1 MRFYGLKF
9 EIWAL
14 KYFWKMKCGP
24 SSFYL
29 WNFIVNFQ
37 SLPFFSFQAI
47 LFSLPFSF
55 SCFFFSSFAC
65 TKNFD
70 RGDVRLAL
78 EVLLADVG
86 VDAVPTID
94 ISLLVAA
101 QHLIMDYQWN
111 AKQYL
116 SMEVELW
123 LTSVIVGNTVNIS
136 LSVERI
142 TTRVGNVS
150 LTEC

>member
-1 MRFYGLKF
+1 M
-9 EIWAL
+9 
-14 KYFWKMKCGP
+14 
-24 SSFYL
+24 
-29 WNFIVNFQ
+29 
-37 SLPFFSFQAI
+37 
-47 LFSLPFSF
+47 
-55 SCFFFSSFAC
+55 
-65 TKNFD
+65 
-70 RGDVRLAL
+70 
-78 EVLLADVG
+78 LLADVG